1 MEHGISLLEYKVV
14 VSRAEQSILGSRAA
28 ETLCAGDIE
37 LDPARRTVKKCGQFV
52 HLTPKEFDLAQQ
64 LMSHPGR
71 PIRHTLLLH
80 AVWGSVYGTRPEY
93 LRIYMRQL
101 RKKLEDD
108 TANPQYFLTIPT
120 LAITFRSRCD
130 SW

>member
-1 MEHGISLLEYKVV
+1 MEQTALLLEDKVFL
-14 VSRAEQSILGSRAA
+14 RTAGQSTLGSPTP
-28 ETLCAGDIE
+28 ETLRAGNIE
-37 LDPARRTVKKCGQFV
+37 LDPERRTVKKYGHLI

-64 LMSHPGR
+64 LMSRPGR
-71 PIRHTLLLH
+71 PIRHTLLLN

-108 TANPQYFLTIPT
+108 PGNPRYFLTHSHFGYYFSES
-120 LAITFRSRCD
+120 L
-130 SW
+130 